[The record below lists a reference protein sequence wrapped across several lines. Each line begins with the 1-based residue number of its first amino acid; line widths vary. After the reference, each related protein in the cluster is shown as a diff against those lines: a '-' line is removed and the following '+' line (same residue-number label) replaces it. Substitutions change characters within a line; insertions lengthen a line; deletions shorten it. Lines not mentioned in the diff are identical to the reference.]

1 MRSLSVAKG
10 EIQMNAKRKKAFFN
24 TDNFWGYLFVS
35 PLLIL
40 MLIFSVGPIFFAFY
54 MSLTDWQLSG
64 AGSFIGLE
72 NFKEL
77 FADEATWKE
86 LKNSLI
92 YTVFKVPIGVAISLI
107 LAYFLNQ
114 KIPFRGLFRVIYF
127 LPSITMTVAIGLVW
141 RYLFNSQYGIVN
153 AILAVF
159 GIQGPYWMADPKW
172 FFPAIILVAIWQG
185 IGYDM
190 VILLAGLQNV
200 PGMYYE
206 AAKMEGASSFQCFR
220 KITVPLITPSL
231 FFVIIMEFM
240 NSLKVFDLIYIFINS
255 SFGPIENAART
266 MVYGIY
272 QKAFVHS
279 RMGYASAEAV
289 ILFVIILAVTLVQFW
304 GERKWVHYD

>member
-1 MRSLSVAKG
+1 MES
-10 EIQMNAKRKKAFFN
+10 KRKKVFYN

-114 KIPFRGLFRVIYF
+114 KIPFRGLFRV
-127 LPSITMTVAIGLVW
+127 
-141 RYLFNSQYGIVN
+141 
-153 AILAVF
+153 
-159 GIQGPYWMADPKW
+159 
-172 FFPAIILVAIWQG
+172 
-185 IGYDM
+185 
-190 VILLAGLQNV
+190 
-200 PGMYYE
+200 
-206 AAKMEGASSFQCFR
+206 SS
-220 KITVPLITPSL
+220 T
-231 FFVIIMEFM
+231 
-240 NSLKVFDLIYIFINS
+240 D
-255 SFGPIENAART
+255 
-266 MVYGIY
+266 
-272 QKAFVHS
+272 
-279 RMGYASAEAV
+279 
-289 ILFVIILAVTLVQFW
+289 
-304 GERKWVHYD
+304 

>member
-1 MRSLSVAKG
+1 MWMK
-10 EIQMNAKRKKAFFN
+10 EHTRKKPFYK

-35 PLLIL
+35 PLVIL
-40 MLIFSVGPIFFAFY
+40 MLVFSVGPILFSFY
-54 MSLTDWQLSG
+54 MSLTNWKLSG
-64 AGSFIGLE
+64 GGTFIGLQ
-72 NFKEL
+72 NFREL
-77 FADEATWKE
+77 SADKDIWQE

-92 YTVFKVPIGVAISLI
+92 YTVFKVPVGVAISLV

-114 KIPFRGLFRVIYF
+114 KIPLKGVFRVIYF

-153 AILAVF
+153 VILGWF
-159 GIQGPYWMADPKW
+159 GITGPYWMADTKY
-172 FFPAIILVAIWQG
+172 FFAAIILVAIWQG

-200 PGMYYE
+200 PGVYYE
-206 AAKMEGASSFQCFR
+206 AARVEGASSFQCFR
-220 KITVPLITPSL
+220 KITIPLVTPSL

-240 NSLKVFDLIYIFINS
+240 NSLKVFDLIYIFINA
-255 SFGPIENAART
+255 SFGPMEQAART

-272 QKAFVHS
+272 QKAFVYS

-289 ILFVIILAVTLVQFW
+289 ILFAIILIITLIQFW
-304 GERKWVHYD
+304 GERKWVYYG